1 MRKAITMIVVLALGV
16 SLWAESSPTRPS
28 KNDVEIRF
36 PDRRPSDDRTET
48 YELYM
53 VDSYGDGWNGASLDL
68 FVNETLVGDDLTIE
82 DGSEGSFTFDVED
95 GDIVST
101 TWSPGTYDGE
111 CAYAFYNAEGE
122 LVAESDFDLLCTF
135 TVDLTPPVL
144 VLAGVLDLTVPEGG
158 SSGKGLLLH
167 AIEDIADLS
176 IYGVGVANLSLIHI
190 SEPTRPY

>member
-82 DGSEGSFTFDVED
+82 AGSEGSFTFDVED
-95 GDIVST
+95 GDVVRIF
-101 TWSPGTYDGE
+101 PGTDLEKFALNHGVPRK
-111 CAYAFYNAEGE
+111 AIN
-122 LVAESDFDLLCTF
+122 ESIDKSYHEVTPTLPFSKEF
-135 TVDLTPPVL
+135 TEKCLQE
-144 VLAGVLDLTVPEGG
+144 AGVAMIPGTAFGTFAKDNVRFNFATSKENI
-158 SSGKGLLLH
+158 SK
-167 AIEDIADLS
+167 AIEKIDKILK
-176 IYGVGVANLSLIHI
+176 
-190 SEPTRPY
+190 